1 MLLVTG
7 ATGDIG
13 GHLVH
18 ALADAGAGVR
28 ALTRDPARAAGL
40 PPRAE
45 RVVGDLGEPSTLP
58 AVFAGIERFFLLT
71 PGMGTANVANALAAA
86 REAGVRH
93 VVHLSSDNVLLADP
107 MPLMAGWHHERE
119 ELVRAS
125 GIPWT
130 ILRPAGFMSNALQWR
145 DSVCEGYVL
154 DPSGPG
160 RYAPIDTADIAA
172 VAAVVLTS
180 DGHEGKEYVLTGGE
194 LMTCA
199 DQVKILGDVLG
210 REIEVRQAGSPEEVV
225 RARFASGAPKML
237 AEALVEGYTRLRADV
252 IGSRS
257 DTAERLLG
265 RPTATFRDWCERHAD
280 AF

>member
-13 GHLVH
+13 GHLVR
-18 ALADAGAGVR
+18 ALVDAGADVR

-40 PPRAE
+40 PPQAE
-45 RVVGDLGEPSTLP
+45 CVVGDLGEPSTLP

-93 VVHLSSDNVLLADP
+93 VVHLSSDNVLGDP
-107 MPLMAGWHHERE
+107 MLMMGRWHHERE
-119 ELVRAS
+119 ESVRAS
-125 GIPWT
+125 GIPFT
-130 ILRPAGFMSNALQWR
+130 ILRPGGFMSNALQWR
-145 DSVCEGYVL
+145 DSVREGYVL

-172 VAAVVLTS
+172 VAAVALTS
-180 DGHEGKEYVLTGGE
+180 DEHEGAEYVLSGGE

-225 RARFASGAPKML
+225 RARFAAGAPKVL
-237 AEALVEGYTRLRADV
+237 AEALVEAYTRLRADV
-252 IGSRS
+252 TGSRS
-257 DTAERLLG
+257 GTAARLLG